1 MYAKFGK
8 LRGARLVM
16 DRVVEKDVVL
26 FTALIVGYN
35 QHGEEGEALQVF
47 GKMINEGVKANEFTT
62 ASILIS
68 CGNLKDSNGKLV
80 HGLAMKSGFESAVAS
95 QTSLLTMYSRCG
107 LIIDS
112 LKVFK
117 RFSNPNQVTWTSLM
131 VGLVQNGGEGIALT
145 KFRQMIRSSI
155 IPNSFTLSTALQA
168 CSKLAKLEEG
178 RQIHDIATKLNL
190 DRDKYVSVALI
201 DMYGKCG
208 NTEMARSV
216 FDALIEFDV
225 VSVNSMICSYAKNGF
240 AYEALEL
247 LNTMKDLGLE
257 PNDVTFLNVQ
267 LACNNAGLVEEGCRI
282 FAIIRDNQNIELSTD
297 HYASMVDLLGRSGRL
312 EEAEML
318 IEHVKDPDV
327 VLWRILLS
335 ACKIHGAVDMA
346 ERVVNR
352 ALEFAPE
359 DERTH
364 ALLSKHYASCGNW
377 NQFIEVKSAMKDMKS
392 KKISAMSSVDID
404 KDVHTSKAE
413 DWSHQRRKKIAEML
427 EELIEKVKK

>member
-201 DMYGKCG
+201 DLYGKCG
-208 NTEMARSV
+208 KE
-216 FDALIEFDV
+216 IQ
-225 VSVNSMICSYAKNGF
+225 KWQ
-240 AYEALEL
+240 
-247 LNTMKDLGLE
+247 GL
-257 PNDVTFLNVQ
+257 FL
-267 LACNNAGLVEEGCRI
+267 
-282 FAIIRDNQNIELSTD
+282 
-297 HYASMVDLLGRSGRL
+297 
-312 EEAEML
+312 ML
-318 IEHVKDPDV
+318 
-327 VLWRILLS
+327 
-335 ACKIHGAVDMA
+335 
-346 ERVVNR
+346 
-352 ALEFAPE
+352 
-359 DERTH
+359 
-364 ALLSKHYASCGNW
+364 
-377 NQFIEVKSAMKDMKS
+377 
-392 KKISAMSSVDID
+392 
-404 KDVHTSKAE
+404 
-413 DWSHQRRKKIAEML
+413 
-427 EELIEKVKK
+427 